1 MLVVLH
7 SIQLEAILRQ
17 SIVDQMNIVPDGL
30 SIDPRF
36 LIRSQDNW
44 VVTGEMEAKGEQ
56 HDVRFLI
63 DPASGKVRNIEIPS
77 WRPPIV
83 GGS

>member
-1 MLVVLH
+1 MLVFLH

-17 SIVDQMNIVPDGL
+17 SIVDQMNIVPECL

-36 LIRSQDNW
+36 LVRGQDSW
-44 VVTGEMEAKGEQ
+44 VITGEMEAKGEQ
-56 HDVRFLI
+56 HDVSFLI
-63 DPASGKVRNIEIPS
+63 DPASGKVRKIEIPS
-77 WRPPIV
+77 WKRPSA